1 MQNLHNI
8 EKNWSRPGYHG
19 WDAGG
24 RLWQIRKGDNSGRRC
39 WVASNGERFL
49 YATTLKVLS
58 DTLAVTS
65 SYNPNRTF
73 PT

>member
-24 RLWQIRKGDNSGRRC
+24 RLWQISKDKDHRRG
-39 WVASNGERFL
+39 WKASNGEKWL
-49 YATTLKVLS
+49 YAATLKVLS
-58 DTLAVTS
+58 ETLAVTS